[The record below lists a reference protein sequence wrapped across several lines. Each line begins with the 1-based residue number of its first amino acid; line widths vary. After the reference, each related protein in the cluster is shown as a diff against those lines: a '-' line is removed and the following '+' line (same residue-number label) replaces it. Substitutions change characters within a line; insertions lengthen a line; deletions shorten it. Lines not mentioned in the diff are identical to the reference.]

1 MRDCCCTPLVSVVAR
16 GCTLDSPVLLFV
28 VAVAVPY
35 LARCIF
41 ELFVEIRRQQTG
53 RGYLWCHS
61 SVCVKISRDK
71 IFETCHTN
79 KSKVSSPPSSPP
91 PPPPPSFRQV
101 IDLALKALWL
111 EMLINISN

>member
-1 MRDCCCTPLVSVVAR
+1 MRDCCCTPLVSVVVR
-16 GCTLDSPVLLFV
+16 GCTLDSPGLLFLVVVV
-28 VAVAVPY
+28 VAGVPY

-41 ELFVEIRRQQTG
+41 ELFVEITRQQTG

-79 KSKVSSPPSSPP
+79 KSKVSSSPFFFSFSSLV
-91 PPPPPSFRQV
+91 S
-101 IDLALKALWL
+101 
-111 EMLINISN
+111 SSH